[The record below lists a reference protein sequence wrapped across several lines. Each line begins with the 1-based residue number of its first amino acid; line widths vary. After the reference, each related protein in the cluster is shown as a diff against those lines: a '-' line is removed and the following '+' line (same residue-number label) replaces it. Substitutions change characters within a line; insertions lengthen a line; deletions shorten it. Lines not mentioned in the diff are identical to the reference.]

1 MVSKYWA
8 RLWEIKNKTIRN
20 VFVILTSFIKLRIKK
35 AIVREVGMED
45 IMILNKRIKRNL
57 KNNLGRNLALFF
69 LIALG
74 MYFVVSFVGS
84 AETIMNGIDS
94 YQKKNNVEDA
104 EFSTFQALTSEEEK
118 ALEKKKITLQKMYYL
133 DFRLGKDN
141 TLRTFIVR
149 EQINKNQID
158 KGSLPIDDS
167 QVVLEKH
174 YAESNGY
181 KIGDTIEIANIKFT
195 VCGLGST
202 ADYEKVLEEDTD
214 INVNSKRFGT
224 AFFNQKGYEKI
235 KDTGKQNEAERYLYA
250 IKTSSD
256 FSTKDTKNWLKSEL
270 KNNQLLSFVEKAD
283 NARMGNASEDVEMN
297 KEGGI
302 IGGVLLLIIFAY
314 VISIYAVHSIEE
326 ESTMIGTMY
335 ALGLSKRELIVH
347 YMSLP
352 LLITFLGGLVG
363 TAIGFTPV
371 GIGVQAASTFES
383 YSLPVM
389 DTVYPLYLIIYGLF
403 VPAIIFII
411 VNFGCMNK
419 MLAREPLSLLR
430 NERKQRKV
438 SKINLHKLSF
448 NRCFQI
454 RQFLREKRSAFAMFG
469 GIFFAV
475 LMLMMALDVQVCLSN
490 MQEQN
495 EKDVKFDEM
504 YLLKAQ
510 LDKIPEQAQVG
521 YMKSLYCE
529 TPEGENM
536 KVSILG
542 LDDSNSYFP
551 NIKKADRKQIVIS
564 SSVAIKYKLK
574 VGDEYTLRDES
585 EDKDYTFTVAD
596 IKQYSVGLYVFMK
609 IDDMRKLFGV
619 SNEQYNVLFAS
630 QKLNLNSE
638 YIYSTTSKDDIRE
651 FSTTFIAS
659 MQPMVVALY
668 GVSILVFIIVMYLM
682 MKVIIDRSD
691 FSITLFRI
699 FGYGDREIQKLF
711 LNGNLITVIISGVIS
726 IPVCKYLM
734 DAMWPEIVSYVPVGF
749 DISFQAYH
757 YILVAALILLSY
769 FVINFILNQKLKKVE
784 DYGVVFLKGRE

>member
-1 MVSKYWA
+1 
-8 RLWEIKNKTIRN
+8 
-20 VFVILTSFIKLRIKK
+20 
-35 AIVREVGMED
+35 
-45 IMILNKRIKRNL
+45 MILNKRIKRNV

-118 ALEKKKITLQKMYYL
+118 ELREKGITIQKMYYL
-133 DFRLGKDN
+133 DFKLGKGN
-141 TLRTFIVR
+141 TLRAFVVR
-149 EQINKNQID
+149 EKINKNQID
-158 KGSLPIDDS
+158 EGSLPETDN

-174 YAESNGY
+174 YAEANAY
-181 KIGDTIEIANIKFT
+181 KVGDVIEIADMNFT
-195 VCGLGST
+195 ISGVGST
-202 ADYEKVLEEDTD
+202 ADYEKVLEEDSD

-224 AFFNQKGYEKI
+224 AFFSEKGYYKL
-235 KDTGKQNEAERYLYA
+235 KNTGKQNEAERYLYA
-250 IKTSSD
+250 MKEASG
-256 FSTKDTKNWLKSEL
+256 FSAKDTKNWLKDKL

-283 NARMGNASEDVEMN
+283 NGRMGNASEDVEMN
-297 KEGGI
+297 KEGGM
-302 IGGVLLLIIFAY
+302 IGGVLLLVIFAY

-335 ALGLSKRELIVH
+335 ALGLSKSELIVH

-352 LLITFLGGLVG
+352 LLITFLGGLAG
-363 TAIGFTPV
+363 TAIGFTPL

-403 VPAIIFII
+403 VPAIIFVV

-419 MLAREPLSLLR
+419 MLTREPLSLLR
-430 NERKQRKV
+430 NEKKQRKV
-438 SKINLHKLSF
+438 SKMSLHKLSF

-490 MQEQN
+490 MQVQN
-495 EKDVKFDEM
+495 EEDVKFDEM

-510 LDKIPEQAQVG
+510 PDKIPEHAQAG

-536 KVSILG
+536 KVSVLG
-542 LDDSNSYFP
+542 LEDKNSYFP
-551 NIKKADRKQIVIS
+551 NIKKADGKQIVIS

-574 VGDEYTLRDES
+574 VGDKYTLSDES

-609 IDDMRKLFGV
+609 IDDMRELFDV
-619 SNEQYNVLFAS
+619 SDEQYNVLFAD
-630 QKLNLNSE
+630 QKLDLDSE

-659 MQPMVVALY
+659 MQPMVIALY
-668 GVSILVFIIVMYLM
+668 GVSVLVFIIVMYLM

-699 FGYGDREIQKLF
+699 FGYGDREIQQLF
-711 LNGNLITVIISGVIS
+711 LNGNLITVIVSGAIS

-749 DISFQAYH
+749 DISFQVYH
-757 YILVAALILLSY
+757 YVLVAALILMSY
-769 FVINFILNQKLKKVE
+769 FVINFVLNYKLKKVE